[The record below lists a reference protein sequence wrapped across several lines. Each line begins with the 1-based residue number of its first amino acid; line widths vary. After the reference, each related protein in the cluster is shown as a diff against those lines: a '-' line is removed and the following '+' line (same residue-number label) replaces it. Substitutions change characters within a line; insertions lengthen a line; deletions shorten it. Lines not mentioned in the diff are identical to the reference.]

1 MPLTSTFS
9 VWTHTA
15 ALGALYARPTSRHG
29 RRRNWQAEAQANPQ
43 LFGFSVASGL
53 SLYYLQQESK
63 VASGLLL
70 ASVEELQLGTGKAR
84 SSTI

>member
-1 MPLTSTFS
+1 MMAVRKASS
-9 VWTHTA
+9 AHA
-15 ALGALYARPTSRHG
+15 Y
-29 RRRNWQAEAQANPQ
+29 PQ

-70 ASVEELQLGTGKAR
+70 ASVEELQLGTGKVGHH
-84 SSTI
+84 SSLILQ